1 MKVSAITA
9 QVLLN
14 NEADVIFGP
23 LCNDET
29 VTVADLAANL
39 RVPMFA
45 SFGTDVDLLN
55 KKRFKT
61 YVRMSYT
68 KGPLQNSTAGRPRA
82 GGYGRVFDRRFCQR
96 DLSEVRME
104 VLLCTTTLA
113 IIGGC

>member
-55 KKRFKT
+55 KKRFKLT
-61 YVRMSYT
+61 CGCRTLRGRFKTQPPVARGPAVTGGCLTVDFVREIFRKFEWRCYYVR
-68 KGPLQNSTAGRPRA
+68 RH
-82 GGYGRVFDRRFCQR
+82 
-96 DLSEVRME
+96 
-104 VLLCTTTLA
+104 
-113 IIGGC
+113 